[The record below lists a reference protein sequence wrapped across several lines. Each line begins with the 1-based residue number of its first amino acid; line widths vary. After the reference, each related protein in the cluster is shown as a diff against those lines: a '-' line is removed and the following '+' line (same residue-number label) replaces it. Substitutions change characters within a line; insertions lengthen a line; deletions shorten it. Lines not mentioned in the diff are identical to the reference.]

1 MRSFF
6 SSCTTGFVIILF
18 RTRNSKPALQT
29 YYPFASSP
37 FPLVN
42 HPMRKAL
49 SDIASEFT
57 LHNETFLEWGNSFA
71 EHRMNQR
78 PHKSYH
84 QNLGL
89 LLSWTDPIQFS
100 VAKAP

>member
-6 SSCTTGFVIILF
+6 SSCITGFVII
-18 RTRNSKPALQT
+18 TKTSKSSLRI
-29 YYPFASSP
+29 YYPLASSP
-37 FPLVN
+37 FPSVN
-42 HPMRKAL
+42 YPMLKAL

-57 LHNETFLEWGNSFA
+57 LHNETFLEWVNSFA

-84 QNLGL
+84 QNLEL
-89 LLSWTDPIQFS
+89 LLSWTDPIHFS
-100 VAKAP
+100 VAKDP